1 MRWVQLTVSVP
12 PPSVEAVCGR
22 FWELGA
28 RGVAVTEPEEATG
41 EAKASG
47 YFVLPQ
53 ASGDPERL
61 PAVAAVREFV
71 ALLPSWGLPAG
82 TLQVQVVDDQDWAE
96 AWKAHFHPLR
106 IGRRLVVK
114 PSWEGFEAAAGDIVL
129 EIDPGMAFGTGTH
142 PTTAMCLAIMEDYL
156 RPGMVVCDA
165 GCGSGILS
173 VAAARL
179 GAGLVEA
186 WDLEEEACQ
195 ATAENA
201 AHNGVQDKIRVSC
214 RDAAE
219 GLFALPGRFDLV
231 AANILAE
238 FVLANA
244 AALAYAVAPGGF
256 VLAGGIAA
264 AREEECRQ
272 AFEANGLIV
281 EDTRRMEG
289 WVTLVARK

>member
-1 MRWVQLTVSVP
+1 MRWVELTVSVP

-28 RGVAVTEPEEATG
+28 RGVAVTEPEGATG
-41 EAKASG
+41 QAKASG
-47 YFVLPQ
+47 YFVLP
-53 ASGDPERL
+53 GPDHDPESL
-61 PAVAAVREFV
+61 PAVADVRVFV
-71 ALLPSWGLPAG
+71 ASLPSWGLPAG
-82 TLQVQVVDDQDWAE
+82 SLQVQVVDEQDWAE

-114 PSWEGFEAAAGDIVL
+114 PSWEGFEAAPDDIVL

-142 PTTAMCLAIMEDYL
+142 PTTAMCMAIMEDRL
-156 RPGMVVCDA
+156 RPGMAVCDA

-179 GAGLVEA
+179 GARLVEA
-186 WDLEEEACQ
+186 WDVEEEACQ
-195 ATAENA
+195 ATSENA
-201 AHNGVQDKIRVSC
+201 ARNGVQDRIRVSC

-219 GLFALPGRFDLV
+219 GLFASPARFELV
-231 AANILAE
+231 VANILAE
-238 FVLANA
+238 FVLAHA
-244 AALAYAVAPGGF
+244 AALACAVAPGGI
-256 VLAGGIAA
+256 VLAGGIPAG
-264 AREEECRQ
+264 REEECRRALQ
-272 AFEANGLIV
+272 AKGLVV